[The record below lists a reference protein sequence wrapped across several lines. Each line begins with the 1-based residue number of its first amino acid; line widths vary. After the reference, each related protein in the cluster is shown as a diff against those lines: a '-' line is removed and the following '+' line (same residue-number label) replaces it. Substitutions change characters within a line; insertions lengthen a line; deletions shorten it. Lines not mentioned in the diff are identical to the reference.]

1 MPSSP
6 KTLRLILGDQLNI
19 HHSWFTKIDPQV
31 TYLLMEVRSETDYV
45 VHHIQ
50 KVLGIFAGMRHFAA
64 DLQKMGHEVIYIALD
79 EATNQQGIA
88 SNCQAILANGAYT
101 LFEYQEPDEYRLDQ
115 ELKQL
120 TQQLPIASNA
130 VGTEHFYTDRSELAA
145 LFQGKKNYLME
156 TFYRHMRQKHRILVD
171 ADQKPLHGKWNFDAD
186 NRQKLPKNH
195 VPTAALCFENNL
207 SELHQMIERAGVK
220 TIGSVDPTAF
230 LWPINRTQ
238 SLALLDYFLAHCLPV
253 FGSFQDAMASEQW
266 SMYHSRLSFS
276 LNVKLLSPKEVVD
289 AAIAHYWQHTAAIAF
304 HQLEG
309 FVRQIVGWREFVR
322 GIYWLKMP
330 DYAMLNF
337 FEQKKPLPNWYWTGQ
352 TKMQCLKQSIQQS
365 LQKAYAHHIQRLMVT
380 GNFALLAGVHPD
392 AVDAWYLGIFID
404 AFEWVEMPNTRGM
417 SQFADGGIVG
427 TKPYV
432 SSAAYLHKMSNYCQ
446 TCYYDYTKKT
456 GERACPFNSLYWHFY
471 AKNEALLAKNPRIG
485 MMYAVWHKMDQGAQ
499 TALLEQAEKYL
510 NQINTL

>member
-1 MPSSP
+1 MPSTP

-19 HHSWFTKIDPQV
+19 HHSWFSKIDPQV
-31 TYLLMEVRSETDYV
+31 TYVLMEVRSETDYV
-45 VHHIQ
+45 VHHVQ
-50 KVLGIFAGMRHFAA
+50 KVLGIFAAMRQFSTAVVQLGHNVTYVSLDDAA
-64 DLQKMGHEVIYIALD
+64 
-79 EATNQQGIA
+79 NQQEIA
-88 SNCQAILANGAYT
+88 ANCAALIAQDSYT
-101 LFEYQEPDEYRLDQ
+101 LFEYQYPDEYRLDQ
-115 ELKQL
+115 HLKQF
-120 TQQLPIASNA
+120 TQQLTIASNA
-130 VGTEHFYTDRSELAA
+130 VDTEHFYTERWELAT
-145 LFQGKKNYLME
+145 LFEGKKTYLME
-156 TFYRHMRQKHRILVD
+156 TFYRHMRQKNHILVEKD
-171 ADQKPLHGKWNFDAD
+171 KKPLNGKWNFDAD

-207 SELHQMIERAGVK
+207 TELHRMIEKAGVK
-220 TIGSVDPTAF
+220 TIGTVDPAAF
-230 LWPINRTQ
+230 IWPINRAQ
-238 SLALLDYFLAHCLPV
+238 SLDLLDYFLVHCLPV

-266 SMYHSRLSFS
+266 SIYHSRLSFS
-276 LNVKLLSPKEVVD
+276 LNIKLLSPKEVVD
-289 AAIAHYWQHTAAIAF
+289 RAIAHYWQHTDAIAF

-330 DYAMLNF
+330 DYAALNF
-337 FEQKKPLPNWYWTGQ
+337 FEHKRPLPDWYWTGQ
-352 TKMQCLKQSIQQS
+352 TKMQCLKQSIRQS
-365 LQKAYAHHIQRLMVT
+365 LHKAYAHHIQRLMVT
-380 GNFALLAGVHPD
+380 GNFALLAEVDPD
-392 AVDAWYLGIFID
+392 ALDAWYLGIYID

-485 MMYAVWHKMDQGAQ
+485 MMYAVWHKMDQQ
-499 TALLEQAEKYL
+499 TQSALLEQAEIYL
-510 NQINTL
+510 NQINSL